1 MSSFETF
8 FEPGNGKRYNIMAAR
23 VDRENGQTGWLISWM
38 NNSCVGGKSIWLADG
53 GGHVHDFY
61 VQEKMGCF
69 REDARV
75 LADYINDG
83 NYFPERQSP
92 EQPKPDDT
100 GSIKWGDAR

>member
-38 NNSCVGGKSIWLADG
+38 KNSGSGGTCIWLADG
-53 GGHVHDFY
+53 GGHVHPTY
-61 VQEKMGCF
+61 IAEKMNCGA
-69 REDARV
+69 EDARV

-83 NYFPERQSP
+83 HWFPERQSP
-92 EQPKPDDT
+92 EPPKPDGHGGILWKDL
-100 GSIKWGDAR
+100 